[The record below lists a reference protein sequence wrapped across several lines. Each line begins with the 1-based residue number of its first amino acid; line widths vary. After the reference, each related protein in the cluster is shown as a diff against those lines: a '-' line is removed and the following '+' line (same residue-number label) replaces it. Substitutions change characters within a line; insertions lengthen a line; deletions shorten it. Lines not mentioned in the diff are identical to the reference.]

1 MDGEE
6 RMIDVDWSGPKARRA
21 FDLARELLMAMST
34 ADGDPN
40 VWNVSVSGV
49 LNEINGDIELQ
60 VILLVLQAHL
70 GWLAILAGS
79 QAAISGVFVDAP
91 DRATVEADLVS
102 GAIAGVGLLLDRY
115 GETGLTD

>member
-1 MDGEE
+1 MNGEE
-6 RMIDVDWSGPKARRA
+6 RRIDVDWSGPKARRA
-21 FDLARELLMAMST
+21 FDLARELLTAMST

-49 LNEINGDIELQ
+49 LNEINGDLELQ

-70 GWLAILAGS
+70 GWLAVMAGS

-91 DRATVEADLVS
+91 DLAAVEAELVS

-115 GETGLTD
+115 GETE